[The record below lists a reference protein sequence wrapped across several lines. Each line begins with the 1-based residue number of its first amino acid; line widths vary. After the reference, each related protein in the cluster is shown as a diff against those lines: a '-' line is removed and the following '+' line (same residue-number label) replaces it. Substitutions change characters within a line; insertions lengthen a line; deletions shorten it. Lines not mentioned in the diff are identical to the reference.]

1 MKYKRVRGIISVSAD
16 PRGKPSSAAGKPRS
30 TQQPKGRKTER
41 VTDRTIFL
49 SRSAL
54 AEELPEYEQHYY
66 IEPAKR
72 RAPFAYR
79 FFKRAADIVL
89 SAIGIIV
96 CFIPTLII
104 CAVVAIDSPG
114 APIFTQTRLGR
125 GGKPF
130 RILKI
135 RTMRLDAEDDGPRW
149 AMDNDERCTRT
160 GNRLRRYHLDEL
172 PQLWNILKGDMSF
185 VGPRPER
192 PCFYE
197 EFERYIHGFENRL
210 AVRPGLTGLAQVSG
224 GYDLP
229 PEEKIVYDMEYINNC
244 TPAMDIK
251 CIVKTVGAVFRGDG
265 K

>member
-1 MKYKRVRGIISVSAD
+1 MM
-16 PRGKPSSAAGKPRS
+16 
-30 TQQPKGRKTER
+30 TER
-41 VTDRTIFL
+41 TIRC
-49 SRSAL
+49 SRSSL
-54 AEELPEYEQHYY
+54 AEKLPEYEQHYY
-66 IEPAKR
+66 IEPAKSR
-72 RAPFAYR
+72 VPFFYR
-79 FFKRAADIVL
+79 FLKRTADIVFSIL
-89 SAIGIIV
+89 GMIV
-96 CFIPTLII
+96 FAIPTLVICII
-104 CAVVAIDSPG
+104 VAAGSPG
-114 APIFTQTRLGR
+114 APIFRQTRLGLN
-125 GGKPF
+125 GKPF
-130 RILKI
+130 EILKI
-135 RTMRLDAEDDGPRW
+135 RTMRQDAEEDGPCW
-149 AMDNDERCTRT
+149 ARDNDERCTKT

-197 EFERYIHGFENRL
+197 EFERYIHGFRNRL

-251 CIVKTVGAVFRGDG
+251 CIIRTVGAVFKGDG